1 MPYKIINLFLGVN
14 IYFKSKRL
22 FHLFPQLIT
31 INNNDLPFE
40 DVTDDHI
47 GVH

>member
-1 MPYKIINLFLGVN
+1 MANKIIKFISCYNHIKGKN
-14 IYFKSKRL
+14 IL

-31 INNNDLPFE
+31 MNNNDLPFE